1 MKNPLPYTGRVNSPP
16 SIVNT
21 GFSVQGGTRD
31 SLLDSL
37 REIWRYRG
45 LVLELVRRDLK
56 VRYKNRVGG
65 ILWSLFTPLMQVLT
79 IWAMVRFFLTQID
92 NYSAYLMTVMFLWQ
106 FFQNTVLDSSQAMI
120 LNAALARKIYF
131 PRAVLPLVT
140 LISNFLHFGVAF
152 VFILIY
158 LFVLNHGRFMLPRY
172 FFLAP
177 LCVLGLG
184 IFALGIGY
192 LLAYICTLYDDARF
206 LSVTILG
213 LFFYLVPVL
222 YPIEKVKVHQNIYPI
237 YMLNPASTWLV
248 GFQRALLPPIVI
260 AGGPPPVPMPLEW
273 IGLAVLT
280 SAITLIAGFWIFER
294 SKWTMMERL

>member
-1 MKNPLPYTGRVNSPP
+1 MSPL
-16 SIVNT
+16 VNT
-21 GFSVQGGTRD
+21 GFSVVGGKRE
-31 SLLDSL
+31 SLPDSL
-37 REIWRYRG
+37 REIWRYRA

-65 ILWSLFTPLMQVLT
+65 VLWSLFTPLMQVLT
-79 IWAMVRFFLTQID
+79 ITLMVKLFLTQIN
-92 NYSAYLMTVMFLWQ
+92 NYSAYLMAVMFLWQ

-120 LNAALARKIYF
+120 SNAALARKIYF
-131 PRAVLPLVT
+131 PRAVLPIVT
-140 LISNFLHFGVAF
+140 LISNLLHFGVAF
-152 VFILIY
+152 VFTLVYLLI
-158 LFVLNHGRFMLPRY
+158 LNHGHLVLPHY

-184 IFALGIGY
+184 AFGLGIGF

-206 LSVTILG
+206 LSITFLG

-222 YPIEKVKVHQNIYPI
+222 YPVERVKIHHNIYPY
-237 YMLNPASTWLV
+237 YMSNPAATWLV
-248 GFQRALLPPIVI
+248 GFQRALLPPIVQ
-260 AGGPPPVPMPLEW
+260 AGGPPPVSMPLEW
-273 IGLAVLT
+273 LGLAVLT

>member
-1 MKNPLPYTGRVNSPP
+1 MV
-16 SIVNT
+16 
-21 GFSVQGGTRD
+21 GGKRE

-37 REIWRYRG
+37 REMWRYRP

-65 ILWSLFTPLMQVLT
+65 VLWSLFTPLMQVLT
-79 IWAMVRFFLTQID
+79 ITLMVKFFLTQIN
-92 NYSAYLMTVMFLWQ
+92 NYSAYLMAVMFLWQ
-106 FFQNTVLDSSQAMI
+106 FFQNTVLDASQAMI
-120 LNAALARKIYF
+120 VNAPLARKIYF
-131 PRAVLPLVT
+131 PRAVLPLVS
-140 LISNFLHFGVAF
+140 LISNVLHFGIAF
-152 VFILIY
+152 VFTLVY
-158 LFVLNHGRFMLPRY
+158 LFVLNRGRLILPHY
-172 FFLAP
+172 FYLAP

-184 IFALGIGY
+184 VFGLGIGY
-192 LLAYICTLYDDARF
+192 LLSYICTLYDDARF

-222 YPIEKVKVHQNIYPI
+222 YPIEKVAGHPNIYPF
-237 YMLNPASTWLV
+237 YMSNPAATWLV
-248 GFQRALLPPIVI
+248 GFQRALLPPLVI
-260 AGGPPPVPMPLEW
+260 AGGPPPVSMPLEW

>member
-1 MKNPLPYTGRVNSPP
+1 VTSSSSAAPP
-16 SIVNT
+16 SSPLVNT
-21 GFSVQGGTRD
+21 GFSVVGGKRE
-31 SLLDSL
+31 SLPDSL
-37 REIWRYRG
+37 REIWRYRA

-65 ILWSLFTPLMQVLT
+65 VLWSLFTPLMQVVT
-79 IWAMVRFFLTQID
+79 ITLMVKLFLTQIN
-92 NYSAYLMTVMFLWQ
+92 NYSAYLMAVMFLWQ

-120 LNAALARKIYF
+120 QNAALARKIYF

-140 LISNFLHFGVAF
+140 FISNVLHFGIAF
-152 VFILIY
+152 VFTLVYLLI
-158 LFVLNHGRFMLPRY
+158 LNHGRLILPHY

-184 IFALGIGY
+184 AFGLGIGF
-192 LLAYICTLYDDARF
+192 LLSYICTLYDDARF

-222 YPIEKVKVHQNIYPI
+222 YPVERVAVHHNIYPY
-237 YMLNPASTWLV
+237 YMSDPAATWLV
-248 GFQRALLPPIVI
+248 GFQRALLPPIVQK
-260 AGGPPPVPMPLEW
+260 GGPPPVSMPLEW
-273 IGLAVLT
+273 LGLAALT
-280 SAITLIAGFWIFER
+280 SSITLIAGFWIFER

>member
-1 MKNPLPYTGRVNSPP
+1 VNA
-16 SIVNT
+16 

-31 SLLDSL
+31 SMFDSL
-37 REIWRYRG
+37 REIWRFRA

-65 ILWSLFTPLMQVLT
+65 VLWSLFTPLLQVLT
-79 IWAMVRFFLTQID
+79 IWAMVKFFLTQIG

-120 LNAALARKIYF
+120 INAPLARKIYF

-140 LISNFLHFGVAF
+140 LLSNLFHFAIAF

-158 LFVLNHGRFMLPRY
+158 LVAFPFGHSIYQTAGIQH
-172 FFLAP
+172 FFYLAP
-177 LCVLGLG
+177 VCVLGLG

-192 LLAYICTLYDDARF
+192 LLAYVCTLYDDARF
-206 LSVTILG
+206 LSVTLLG

-222 YPIEKVKVHQNIYPI
+222 YPIERVAVHRDIYSL
-237 YMLNPASTWLV
+237 YMLNPAAAWMV
-248 GFQRALLPPIVI
+248 GFQRALLPPISPPQGV
-260 AGGPPPVPMPLEW
+260 AGPPPVAMPLELVG
-273 IGLAVLT
+273 IAALMSVL
-280 SAITLIAGFWIFER
+280 TLIAGFWVFER

>member
-1 MKNPLPYTGRVNSPP
+1 MSPL
-16 SIVNT
+16 VNT
-21 GFSVQGGTRD
+21 GFSVVGGKRE

-37 REIWRYRG
+37 REIWRYRP
-45 LVLELVRRDLK
+45 LVIELVRRDLK

-65 ILWSLFTPLMQVLT
+65 VLWSLFTPLMQVLT
-79 IWAMVRFFLTQID
+79 IWAMVKFFLTQID

-131 PRAVLPLVT
+131 PRAILPIVT

-158 LFVLNHGRFMLPRY
+158 LLTLNHGHLVLQRY

-177 LCVLGLG
+177 FCVLGLG
-184 IFALGIGY
+184 TFGLGVGF
-192 LLAYICTLYDDARF
+192 LLSYICTLYDDARF
-206 LSVTILG
+206 LSITFLG

-222 YPIEKVKVHQNIYPI
+222 YPVEHVAVHHNIYPY
-237 YMLNPASTWLV
+237 YMSNPAATWLV
-248 GFQRALLPPIVI
+248 GFQRALLPPIVPKK
-260 AGGPPPVPMPLEW
+260 GTNGPPPVSMPLGLL
-273 IGLAVLT
+273 GLAVLT
-280 SAITLIAGFWIFER
+280 SSVTLIGGFWIFER